1 MSGNRRNRGLELGVL
16 LLFSEL
22 YSAGAGTI
30 PPVTLFTIIGQAL
43 LYMGVINVPWDKWDV
58 CLSGSAIVR
67 NKEYK
72 RLILSAFEH
81 GDDMHLY
88 YNMVSFLVKGRSLE
102 RRYGS
107 KNFCLLLAVITVLTS
122 AMYVVISVCGAHIL
136 DDPYIMKTCAVGFS
150 GVIFALKVI
159 TTKEN
164 PPGISY
170 IMGMTVPSR
179 YAAWVE
185 LIAIHLLVPNA
196 SFTGHLAGILAGLIY
211 TNTFIGTIID
221 HLIRSMT
228 GDPMIHDYCYTRRR
242 SGGGTHN
249 SYGFERYGTYNGDYD
264 RDYEWR
270 NRYHNSYGFEH
281 FGTPDDGNFEYYQ
294 TFYGNGFQ
302 QFGTFGGSG
311 FEFGTLGGNGFEFG
325 TLDGSGFEYGTYS
338 DYSDYGY

>member
-22 YSAGAGTI
+22 YNVGAGTI
-30 PPVTLFTIIGQAL
+30 PPVTLLTIVGQAL
-43 LYMGVINVPWDKWDV
+43 LYMGIINVPWDKWDV
-58 CLSGSAIVR
+58 CLSGNGILR
-67 NKEYK
+67 HKEYK

-107 KNFCLLLAVITVLTS
+107 KNFGLLLAVITVLTS
-122 AMYVVISVCGAHIL
+122 GMYVLISVSGARIL
-136 DDPYIMKTCAVGFS
+136 DDSHMMKTCAIGFS

-164 PPGISY
+164 PPGVSY

-196 SFTGHLAGILAGLIY
+196 SFTGHLAGILAGLVY
-211 TNTFIGTIID
+211 TNTFIGSIID
-221 HLIRSMT
+221 SIISSVT
-228 GDPMIHDYCYTRRR
+228 GDPMIHEYCYNTRSTSS
-242 SGGGTHN
+242 SGN
-249 SYGFERYGTYNGDYD
+249 AYRSYGFERYGTYNDDYGDYD
-264 RDYEWR
+264 RGSDWR
-270 NRYHNSYGFEH
+270 NPYNYYGFER
-281 FGTPDDGNFEYYQ
+281 FGRPDHDHYFEHYQ
-294 TFYGNGFQ
+294 TFGDYGFQ
-302 QFGTFGGSG
+302 QFGTLGDSS
-311 FEFGTLGGNGFEFG
+311 FESYEP
-325 TLDGSGFEYGTYS
+325 
-338 DYSDYGY
+338 YSDYGY